1 MKRNTVATQG
11 ACLTVALMKKA
22 MTYGDMLSLGISTC
36 PHKRVQ
42 EYLRITP
49 GLALVKTQKKVGDH
63 KLTAWR
69 VVKQ

>member
-1 MKRNTVATQG
+1 MRNRYATQG
-11 ACLTVALMKKA
+11 ACLTVALMKKPH
-22 MTYGDMLSLGISTC
+22 TYMEMIGLGLSVS
-36 PHKRVQ
+36 PWKRIQ

-63 KLTAWR
+63 KLTAWK

>member
-1 MKRNTVATQG
+1 MRNRYATQG
-11 ACLTVALMKKA
+11 ACLTAALMKKPH
-22 MTYGDMLSLGISTC
+22 TYMEMIGLGLSSS
-36 PHKRVQ
+36 PWRRVQ

-63 KLTAWR
+63 KLTAWK